1 MSDLS
6 PSPALEDV
14 GQIKTPG
21 FFEKLMDIKVG
32 VISLP
37 VYMVLWKVRISGEI
51 LLG

>member
-6 PSPALEDV
+6 PSSALEDV

-32 VISLP
+32 VISGAVP
-37 VYMVLWKVRISGEI
+37 FTCW
-51 LLG
+51 